1 MPHISLF
8 GFNFSFSL
16 NVFSEKHEP
25 QIYYLL
31 IDLSR
36 CSTRMHVLGN
46 LFYANLWFLFVCFF
60 FFQVVSMDL
69 PEDLKIASV
78 YDLIIKTER
87 VISSRLAGFFLS
99 FCNVEFSF
107 TLISALQLKV
117 WTI

>member
-1 MPHISLF
+1 
-8 GFNFSFSL
+8 
-16 NVFSEKHEP
+16 
-25 QIYYLL
+25 
-31 IDLSR
+31 
-36 CSTRMHVLGN
+36 
-46 LFYANLWFLFVCFF
+46 
-60 FFQVVSMDL
+60 MDL

-87 VISSRLAGFFLS
+87 VISSRLAVFFLS